1 MTEWLTAFFLV
12 SGAGFMLIA
21 ALGLLRMPDLLTRMH
36 ATTKAGVLGAGLIM
50 VGAAIFIGQLTVVVK
65 AIAVI
70 AFLVLTAP
78 IAAHAIGR
86 AGYFVGVPLWSQTH
100 TDELEGRYD
109 PDTHRLASPADGS
122 SASDAAKGSDSTG
135 PAHDEPK
142 G

>member
-1 MTEWLTAFFLV
+1 MTEGLTAIFLV
-12 SGAGFMLIA
+12 AGAGFMLIA

-50 VGAAIFIGQLTVVVK
+50 VGAAIYIGQLTVVVK
-65 AIAVI
+65 AVAVV

-86 AGYFVGVPLWSQTH
+86 AGYFVGVPLWSKTH

-109 PDTHRLASPADGS
+109 PETHTLE
-122 SASDAAKGSDSTG
+122 SAGKPGQDDVGTG
-135 PAHDEPK
+135 EGGRGRDES
-142 G
+142 GR

>member
-1 MTEWLTAFFLV
+1 MVTEGLTAFFLV
-12 SGAGFMLIA
+12 AGAGFMLIA

-70 AFLVLTAP
+70 AFLILTAP
-78 IAAHAIGR
+78 IAAHALGR

-109 PDTHRLASPADGS
+109 RDTHTLASSGDKPAGQVEDRPGENRS
-122 SASDAAKGSDSTG
+122 ES
-135 PAHDEPK
+135 
-142 G
+142 